1 MMQNKEKEFKIEI
14 FNYKSMKVLL
24 IQGSP
29 HPKGCVWRALTE
41 VEKILNE
48 NGIET
53 EWINVGTN
61 DIRGC
66 IACHY
71 CMEHGKCVFNDIVNE
86 TAPKFHEADGMIVG
100 TPTYYAGPNGQLHSF
115 LDRLFFSTMFT
126 VDKTM
131 KVGAT
136 VVSSRRAGS
145 TSAFD
150 DINKYF
156 TICSMPIASSTYW
169 NEVHGHKAEDVEKDK
184 EGMQVMRNLGR
195 NMAFLIKAIH
205 SQKEKEGIPKQENT
219 EYTSF
224 MGAQLDQSE

>member
-86 TAPKFHEADGMIVG
+86 TAPKFNEADGIIVG

-195 NMAFLIKAIH
+195 NMAFLLKAIH

>member
-1 MMQNKEKEFKIEI
+1 MQNKEKEFKIEI

-86 TAPKFHEADGMIVG
+86 TAPKFNEADGMIVG

-195 NMAFLIKAIH
+195 NMAFLLKAIH